1 VLASYT
7 SDNTNGNL
15 TTKSTAATMP
25 KLASNYFDLSISPS
39 GKLVA
44 AGGGANGFQIFH
56 FNGGDPVTKYT
67 GLLHSSEKFLEFGW
81 DKSNH
86 LYALSQNALH
96 VYTATS
102 TSVKE
107 APGSPY
113 PIPEAS
119 SVIVLS
125 LQ

>member
-1 VLASYT
+1 V
-7 SDNTNGNL
+7 
-15 TTKSTAATMP
+15 
-25 KLASNYFDLSISPS
+25 F
-39 GKLVA
+39 
-44 AGGGANGFQIFH
+44 
-56 FNGGDPVTKYT
+56 
-67 GLLHSSEKFLEFGW
+67 HSSEQFIEFGW

-96 VYTATS
+96 VYDATS

-113 PIPEAS
+113 SIPEAS